1 MINGFCIKVKK
12 NIMVKV
18 FFWYILKSKLFYD
31 IIYLK
36 IQKYLYVE
44 VNKLFKKK
52 INCLKLL
59 LLFLLDK

>member
-1 MINGFCIKVKK
+1 
-12 NIMVKV
+12 MVKV

-52 INCLKLL
+52 LIV
-59 LLFLLDK
+59 